1 MCADRSPYDDPPPAY
16 PGYLEGVAE
25 RVTAAAQH
33 APAPTS
39 DFDGAPAALAQ
50 QLQRAVRRHGDDLV
64 AFSHDLH
71 AHPETAYEEH
81 DSVRRLAEL
90 LQRAGHDSE
99 VGAFG
104 VETALCAEVGSG
116 RPRVAVLAEYD
127 ALPGIG
133 HACGHNVIA
142 TTAAG
147 AFLAL
152 ADVIEDLPGSVALYG
167 CPAEEGGGG
176 KELMA
181 RAGAFDDLDAA
192 VMLHPAGFEVAEHPW
207 IGVRTVEVAY
217 TGRTAHAAASP
228 FLGRNALDAIVQAY
242 TGVAALRQHMLPS
255 DRVHGVITDGG
266 QKPNIV
272 PERAA
277 GQFFLRSA
285 EPGTLR
291 ELADRAREIFE
302 AAALATATR
311 LELDWDPVP
320 VYLPVRNNAALS
332 ARYALAMA
340 GQERSVLPGGMMPAS
355 MTGSTDLGNVSVRV
369 PAIHPTVKIA
379 PVGVSIHNPEFAE
392 YAAGEEADRA
402 CIEGAL
408 GLARTAAD
416 FLTDE
421 ALRRAAAEEFEAAGG
436 RVDVDALLA

>member
-1 MCADRSPYDDPPPAY
+1 MALRSPYDDPPPAY
-16 PGYLEGVAE
+16 PGYLDGVAE
-25 RVTAAAQH
+25 AVAAAAAD
-33 APAPTS
+33 APAPS
-39 DFDGAPAALAQ
+39 SRFAGAP
-50 QLQRAVRRHGDDLV
+50 DDLV
-64 AFSHDLH
+64 RRLDTAVRHHAEGLIAFSHDLH
-71 AHPETAYEEH
+71 ANPEVAYEEH
-81 DSVRRLAEL
+81 GSVRRLADL

-104 VETALCAEVGSG
+104 VETALRAEVGSG

-152 ADVIEDLPGSVALYG
+152 ADVAADLSGSVALYG

-181 RAGAFDDLDAA
+181 RAGAFDDVDAA
-192 VMLHPAGFEVAEHPW
+192 VMLHPTGFEVAEHPW
-207 IGVRTVEVAY
+207 IGVRTVEVSY

-228 FLGRNALDAIVQAY
+228 FLGRNALDAVVQAY
-242 TGVAALRQHMLPS
+242 TGVAALRQHMLPD
-255 DRVHGVITDGG
+255 DRVHGIITDGG

-272 PERAA
+272 PERAEA
-277 GQFFLRSA
+277 LFFLRSPQP
-285 EPGTLR
+285 ETLR

-302 AAALATATR
+302 AAALATATQ
-311 LELDWDPVP
+311 LELRWDPVP
-320 VYLPVRNNAALS
+320 VYLPVRNSRALS
-332 ARYALAMA
+332 DRYALAMSA
-340 GQERSVLPGGMMPAS
+340 QGRDVLPGGVMPSS

-402 CIEGAL
+402 CVEGAI

-416 FLTDE
+416 FLSDE
-421 ALRRAAAEEFEAAGG
+421 DLRGAVATEFEDAGG
-436 RVDVDALLA
+436 RIDVDALLA